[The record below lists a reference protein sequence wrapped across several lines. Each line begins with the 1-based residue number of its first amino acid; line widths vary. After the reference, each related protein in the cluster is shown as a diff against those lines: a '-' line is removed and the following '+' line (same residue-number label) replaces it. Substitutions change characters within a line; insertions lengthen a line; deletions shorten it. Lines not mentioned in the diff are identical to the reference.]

1 MKNTAALRSS
11 SGQRGGTLVLMALF
25 TVFVMSAAA
34 LAVDLGLLYVSR
46 SEAQRAADAAAL
58 SGAYVFTTG
67 CTNSGSCLS
76 ASTEQSAAQKA
87 IATAKANFVAGA
99 QGSVDCDLSGGYSSS
114 ACSGIQFTDPSGT
127 GQEPQIT
134 VTVKRTGIPL
144 FFAKLFGVQNGT
156 VSAAATAEAN
166 STGGA
171 QQCVAP
177 FLVPNCDPDQANN
190 TLTAHNSTC
199 SGSSSTGYGGFV
211 VADPST
217 FASTVANPGPYDPNL
232 KTPGVYG
239 EPWTLHYAYPP
250 TTGSAAGSVV
260 PSQWSM
266 ASFPTA
272 TGQVN
277 NGTNLLVAYIQSCP
291 PVGVGCG
298 TQLQL
303 NPGNDPTSIDGA
315 INSLIEP
322 NVNCSGNGKCGSD
335 GPGNGQ
341 DYLLNVQNSS
351 LGQYPQLQSNS
362 GCPENSF
369 PFASGSNPANIGCT
383 GQTPTNSVMLA
394 PIYQGNTLTP
404 GCSPTTSCTVTVVGF
419 IELFID
425 YSQKISGS
433 ETVQT
438 NILNVLDC
446 GALKGNGTTVSAGAS
461 PIPIRLIQHAN

>member
-1 MKNTAALRSS
+1 MKNAAAPRSS
-11 SGQRGGTLVLMALF
+11 SGEHGATMVLIALF

-34 LAVDLGLLYVSR
+34 LAIDLGLLYVSR

-67 CTNSGSCLS
+67 CTNTGSCLS
-76 ASTEQSAAQKA
+76 ASNEQSAAQKA
-87 IATAKANFVAGA
+87 VATAKANFVAGS

-114 ACSGIQFTDPSGT
+114 SCSGIQFTDPSGT

-177 FLVPNCDPDQANN
+177 FLVPNCDPNPANA
-190 TLTAHNSTC
+190 TSIE
-199 SGSSSTGYGGFV
+199 SSCAPAGTYGGFLKV
-211 VADPST
+211 TDPST
-217 FASTVANPGPYDPNL
+217 FASEVVNPAPYDPNQ
-232 KTPGVYG
+232 KVPGVYG

-250 TTGSAAGSVV
+250 STGSAAGSVV

-272 TGQVN
+272 SGQVN

-315 INSLIEP
+315 INSLIEG
-322 NVNCSGNGKCGSD
+322 VSCSGNGKCGKD
-335 GPGNGQ
+335 GLGNGQ
-341 DYLLNVQNSS
+341 DYLVNTQTDIK
-351 LGQYPQLQSNS
+351 GQMYPPFQSGS
-362 GCPENSF
+362 GCNLPSF
-369 PFASGSNPANIGCT
+369 PFASGSNPANIQCT
-383 GQTPTNSVMLA
+383 GQTPTNSVLLA
-394 PIYQGNTLTP
+394 PVYQGNTLSP
-404 GCSPTTSCTVTVVGF
+404 GCSPTTSCTVTIVGF
-419 IELFID
+419 VQLFID
-425 YSQKISGS
+425 YSQQISGS
-433 ETVQT
+433 VTVQT

-446 GALKGNGTTVSAGAS
+446 GSVRGTGTTVATNAS